1 MNHKTIKLFGGPQ
14 DGAIVEVLH
23 SAKEYPV
30 EMHYADYKS
39 DVTESG
45 LKFIYRE
52 TPYRA
57 ANGEV
62 IFSIY
67 DRMP

>member
-1 MNHKTIKLFGGPQ
+1 MNGKTIKLHGGPQ
-14 DGAIVEVLH
+14 DGAVVEVLH
-23 SAKEYPV
+23 SAREYHVPIP
-30 EMHYADYKS
+30 EDKS
-39 DVTESG
+39 SVV
-45 LKFIYRE
+45 IYRE

-57 ANGEV
+57 TNGEV